1 MNKIIT
7 RRALPALLLAAAHCV
22 SVQSANAAELS
33 VTLAIP
39 KLDVAEYHKPYV
51 AIWIENNRT
60 KAVTNLAVWYDTEM
74 RNNEGE
80 KWLKDMR
87 QWWRRTGRTLQMPVD
102 GVTGAT
108 KGPGQHSL
116 QFRVGAQ
123 PLNALEAGDY
133 TLRVEAAREVGGR
146 ELLNLPFSWPLS
158 ASANDA
164 SRTRTGGIS
173 VTQSGTEELGS
184 VALHIKP

>member
-1 MNKIIT
+1 MNKASPRT
-7 RRALPALLLAAAHCV
+7 LLPALLLAAAQFA
-22 SVQSANAAELS
+22 SVQSASAAEM
-33 VTLAIP
+33 TLAVEIP
-39 KLDVAEYHKPYV
+39 TLDVAEYHKPYV

-60 KAVTNLAVWYDTEM
+60 KAVTNLAVWYDTGM

-108 KGPGQHSL
+108 KGPGQHNL
-116 QFRVGAQ
+116 QFRFGAQ
-123 PLNALEAGDY
+123 PLDTLEAGDY

-146 ELLNLPFSWPLS
+146 ELLNLPFSWPLT
-158 ASANDA
+158 AEANDA
-164 SRTRTGGIS
+164 SRTHTGGIS

-184 VALHIKP
+184 VALHINP

>member
-1 MNKIIT
+1 MNKVSP
-7 RRALPALLLAAAHCV
+7 RMALPALLFAAAQCI
-22 SVQSANAAELS
+22 SVPSVYAAELS

-51 AIWIENNRT
+51 AIWIENNST
-60 KAVTNLAVWYDTEM
+60 KAVTNLAVWYDADM

-87 QWWRRTGRTLQMPVD
+87 QWWRRSGRTLQMPVD

-108 KGPGQHSL
+108 KGPGEHSL
-116 QFRVGAQ
+116 QLRFGTK
-123 PLNALEAGDY
+123 PLHELDEGDY
-133 TLRVEAAREVGGR
+133 TLRAEAAREVGGR
-146 ELLNLPFSWPLS
+146 EVLNLPFSWPLNS
-158 ASANDA
+158 SANDA
-164 SRTRTGGIS
+164 NRTKGGGIS

-184 VALHIKP
+184 VTLRIQP

>member
-1 MNKIIT
+1 MNKVSP
-7 RRALPALLLAAAHCV
+7 RMALPALLFAAAQCV
-22 SVQSANAAELS
+22 SVPSVYAAEL
-33 VTLAIP
+33 TLAVEIP
-39 KLDVAEYHKPYV
+39 RLDVAEYHKPYV
-51 AIWIENNRT
+51 AIWIENNST

-87 QWWRRTGRTLQMPVD
+87 QWWRRSGRTLQMPVD

-108 KGPGQHSL
+108 KGPGEHSL
-116 QFRVGAQ
+116 QFRFGAQ
-123 PLNALEAGDY
+123 PLDTLEAGDY

-158 ASANDA
+158 AKANDA
-164 SRTRTGGIS
+164 SRTKIGGIS
-173 VTQSGTEELGS
+173 VTQSGTEELGG